1 MAIPKP
7 RLVIADNRFIYK
19 RYSFHMDNRFNFHN
33 REKHMTKLL
42 DLFQCK
48 QFHPCA
54 YTGGH
59 SILYAIRFTLP
70 SIIEKPNSYIQDNF
84 FDDSGKGVA
93 ASGFFHWLPVS
104 KDNHNDK
111 YFAKGLRTDDLT
123 QEAYDKG
130 VNYEDGYTIVDLMFI
145 TELENIKDEVE
156 AINSDLN
163 EFVRLGLATKW
174 EQIPFFPG
182 K

>member
-33 REKHMTKLL
+33 REKHMTQLL

-59 SILYAIRFTLP
+59 SILYAVRLTLP
-70 SIIEKPNSYIQDNF
+70 AIISDPIKYIDDKY
-84 FDDSGKGVA
+84 FDVCG
-93 ASGFFHWLPVS
+93 ASGFFQCLPVS
-104 KDNHNDK
+104 ADHHNDK
-111 YFAKGLRTDDLT
+111 HFLGKGDS
-123 QEAYDKG
+123 QESNQAALDATI
-130 VNYEDGYTIVDLMFI
+130 NYENSYTTIDLMFLAECTI
-145 TELENIKDEVE
+145 PMRQEFA
-156 AINSDLN
+156 AINNDLN
-163 EFVRLGLATKW
+163 EFVKMAFATKW